1 MEKDAFLGHLWEKFR
16 DLFRTE
22 DERSTRRVNFLLGE
36 KKDPGRWA
44 SLPRNASS
52 SGFVKALGSD
62 SRADPKL
69 KAHVKSLHD
78 LSKAPTVS
86 KIDSSSKSGRT
97 YEVKQLPGGRLGCTC
112 NDWRFKGTVNPS
124 HKCKHIKAFEQGL
137 SKAAAFNTQ
146 TSAFFDEFS
155 KIRDA
160 KNTDRQTMRA
170 SRTSSLLDE
179 PISDRVP
186 TLIEDQEPEVSTR
199 RFGKIAAR
207 MSKKEK
213 RERAAK
219 FTALGAVS
227 GPVVAGLSGAMRGGK
242 RGFMQNITQGTSARR
257 WVPATM
263 ATGALISGGIPAIR
277 HQIERG
283 ILEKGRERRKKNAR

>member
-1 MEKDAFLGHLWEKFR
+1 VEKDAFLGNLWEKFR

-52 SGFVKALGSD
+52 SGFVKALSSD

-69 KAHVKSLHD
+69 KRHVTALHD

-97 YEVKQLPGGRLGCTC
+97 YEVKQLPGGKLGCTC

-137 SKAAAFNTQ
+137 AKAAAFNAQ
-146 TSAFFDEFS
+146 TAAFFDEFS
-155 KIRDA
+155 KIRDS
-160 KNTDRQTMRA
+160 KHTDRRNMRA
-170 SRTSSLLDE
+170 DRTSSLLEE

-186 TLIEDQEPEVSTR
+186 PLIEDQDPEVSSR
-199 RFGKIAAR
+199 RFGKTAAR

-219 FTALGAVS
+219 FTALGAIS
-227 GPVVAGLSGAMRGGK
+227 GPAVAGLSGVLRGGK
-242 RGFMQNITQGTSARR
+242 KGFIRNITQGTSPKR

-263 ATGALISGGIPAIR
+263 TTGALISGGIPAIR